1 LHHFGGASGT
11 RERGEVPAVV
21 AVVAVVAVESDLL
34 AVPKKRG
41 LR

>member
-1 LHHFGGASGT
+1 LRHCGGAGGL
-11 RERGEVPAVV
+11 RERGEVRAVV
-21 AVVAVVAVESDLL
+21 AVVAVAAVESDLL